1 MKSLLFFLVGL
12 TGIISLMG
20 GLQMIHSPNGEVLN
34 MSLIPLEQTPFK
46 NFLIPGLFL
55 AIVVGGVSFVA
66 LVLQI
71 QLHPARFNWAI
82 AAGILL
88 SFWIIVQ
95 IFFFRAVALVALHLS
110 VHKSSYHLCSHK
122 AKRNNTEHEKVVR
135 HIQDPP

>member
-95 IFFFRAVALVALHLS
+95 IFFLGQSHWWHYIYLFISLLIISVAIRL
-110 VHKSSYHLCSHK
+110 KE
-122 AKRNNTEHEKVVR
+122 T
-135 HIQDPP
+135 IQNMKK